1 MASYRNPALRQ
12 LKDQQ
17 VKYAPVDIRLAQMD
31 KAETLLH
38 QLDPEETYRY
48 RDLCEK
54 VTDFKSEMYPDLVIE
69 GVDAI
74 HDLRLF
80 VEDLSASANLP
91 VEKAGEPVL
100 TVDDLSQ
107 KFNVSSK
114 TVDRWRKR
122 GLVSRRFLFGNRS
135 RVGFLKSSVHRFLDV
150 HGEDVERGRKFTQLS
165 DEEREEIIRRARRL
179 AAHGGCPSEISK
191 RLSRKFGRS
200 PETIRYTLKN
210 YDEEHGESAIFPHAR
225 SPLSPEKKREI
236 YRRSKRGVSVSRL
249 ADEYCRTK
257 NSIYRI
263 VTEIRAE
270 TLLEEP
276 LDYMDSPEFHLP
288 QAERDILGPP
298 PQREKKDGKV
308 KAPPGLPPYLASLY
322 AIPLLTREDEQ
333 YWFRKFNYLKFRARQ
348 LRDRIDARKP
358 RTKDLDRLE
367 ELLNEAGDVKNF
379 LIRSNLRLVVSIAK
393 RHIKPTSNFFEMVS
407 DGNMSLIRAIEK
419 FDYSKGNK
427 FSTYASWAIMKNFAR
442 SIPQEHKVLDR
453 YRTGQETV
461 FDASPDYRAN
471 QFRDELTNQ
480 KQRHVIMNIL
490 DQLEE
495 RERAILMHRYG
506 LEQGEEPK
514 TLQQVGE
521 EFGVTKERIRQLESR
536 ALKKALKIAE
546 EAHLEIPG
554 I

>member
-1 MASYRNPALRQ
+1 MCIGTDSKCAAEEVAAAPAAPKGGFDLLITFELGSDRLSEQAKANLREFAEAMKNPAL
-12 LKDQQ
+12 
-17 VKYAPVDIRLAQMD
+17 AGATFNVDG
-31 KAETLLH
+31 H
-38 QLDPEETYRY
+38 
-48 RDLCEK
+48 
-54 VTDFKSEMYPDLVIE
+54 TDAS
-69 GVDAI
+69 G
-74 HDLRLF
+74 
-80 VEDLSASANLP
+80 SAS
-91 VEKAGEPVL
+91 
-100 TVDDLSQ
+100 
-107 KFNVSSK
+107 FNN
-114 TVDRWRKR
+114 
-122 GLVSRRFLFGNRS
+122 GLFGNRS
-135 RVGFLKSSVHRFLDV
+135 RVGFLKSSVHRFLNQ

-165 DEEREEIIRRARRL
+165 DVEREEIIRRARRM

-191 RLSRKFGRS
+191 RLSKKLGRS

-210 YDEEHGESAIFPHAR
+210 YDEEHVESAIFPNAK
-225 SPLSPEKKREI
+225 SPLDPDKKREI
-236 YRRSKRGVSVSRL
+236 YRRFQRGVSVAKL
-249 ADEYCRTK
+249 AEEYCRTR

-263 VTEIRAE
+263 VTEVRAE

-276 LDYMDSPEFHLP
+276 LDFMDSPDFHR
-288 QAERDILGPP
+288 ANADREILGPP
-298 PQREKKDGKV
+298 PVNEKQEGRV

-322 AIPLLTREDEQ
+322 SIPLLSREDEQ
-333 YWFRKFNYLKFRARQ
+333 YWFRKFNYLKFRASQ
-348 LRDRIDARKP
+348 LRERIDTKRPKA
-358 RTKDLDRLE
+358 KDLDQLE
-367 ELLNEAGDVKNF
+367 ALLTEAGEVKNF

-393 RHIKPTSNFFEMVS
+393 RHIKPSTNFFEMVS

-419 FDYSKGNK
+419 FDYTKGNK

-453 YRTGQETV
+453 YRTGHEAV

-490 DQLEE
+490 DQLED

-506 LEQGEEPK
+506 LEQGAEPK

-521 EFGVTKERIRQLESR
+521 RFGVTKERIRQLESR

-546 EAHLEIPG
+546 ETHLEIPG